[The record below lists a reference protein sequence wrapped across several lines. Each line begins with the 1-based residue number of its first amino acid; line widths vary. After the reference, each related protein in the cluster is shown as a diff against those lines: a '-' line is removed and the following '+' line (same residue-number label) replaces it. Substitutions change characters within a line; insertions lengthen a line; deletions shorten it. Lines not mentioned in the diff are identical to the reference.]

1 MDHLQTLI
9 AGMTKE
15 ELRYYKL
22 FTSRT
27 THEHDRKDIKLLMNT
42 GSKANHLTK
51 IVYQKIYPEG
61 NKNAWYRIKH
71 RLLSDINKSLT
82 LLHYE
87 ENDFMIACHTLSLYH
102 YYFTKNK
109 INEAKYYLR
118 KAEKLAQK

>member
-27 THEHDRKDIKLLMNT
+27 IHEHDRKDIKLFNEYRKQ
-42 GSKANHLTK
+42 GESFDEDRVSK
-51 IVYQKIYPEG
+51 KIYPEG
-61 NKNAWYRIKH
+61 NKNAWHRIKH

-109 INEAKYYLR
+109 KIGRAHV
-118 KAEKLAQK
+118 